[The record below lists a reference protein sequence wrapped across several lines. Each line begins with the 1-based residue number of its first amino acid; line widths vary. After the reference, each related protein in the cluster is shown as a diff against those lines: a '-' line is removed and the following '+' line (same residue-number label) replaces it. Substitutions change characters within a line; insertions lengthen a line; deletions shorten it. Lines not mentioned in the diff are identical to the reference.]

1 VKSLYAIGVAFALAL
16 PHGAARA
23 ADVTP
28 SPSPSPS
35 PTASAPVS
43 GTLREIGKV
52 VTSDRR
58 SEPAD
63 AATKPTFVV
72 DRTRIDEYGARTIA
86 DALQGVPGV
95 NLFSYGPFGAL
106 VDYGLRGATS
116 EQTLVLVDG
125 IPITDPVTGAVQ
137 LGQLSTIGV
146 DRIEIVESGGSTLYG
161 TSAPG
166 GVINILTRVPR
177 GVYVEASDGLYGDR
191 DLRVSGGNGV
201 VGASI
206 ERHVSTGDYAYPS
219 VNYGRQSSCEGGFL
233 APCSFPAGVRT
244 DAFGDQSAARISL
257 DVPLVDGFRVHARVD
272 DQSAQI
278 GAPGAITFLT
288 PTASQ
293 NTIAN
298 SFLAELQ
305 RPTADG
311 GLTIDLAGSQT
322 RLAYIDPNP
331 TDFTFGEDDIYTG
344 RSQVSIRDTF
354 AGAHFDG
361 LAGVDLSRES
371 GNFTFPT
378 TPGATASAPPIDAFA
393 TGHEEAQSAAY
404 AQAGYSPV
412 SGARFV
418 AGLRA
423 ENDAPYGGVIAP
435 SFGGAIRSGIVR
447 FTGNVGEAFIVPN
460 FQDLYYPNFS
470 NPNLKPEK
478 LQTAD
483 ANVSLAGTSGTLT
496 AGWFDR
502 NGSNFIISLPPTY
515 IPFNAEHAAVAG
527 VQITAASKPVLGVV
541 AQIGFTDLYRAIDF
555 DDGSRLPRNPNGT
568 VVFPLEHPFA
578 ATRFDYG
585 LRWSIV
591 GSDGADREAV
601 SGPLEAS
608 YDAYDSFDAFVRYK
622 LARDT
627 IVTLRGFNLGN
638 DFASPI
644 FGYPTSGA
652 RYSLEISTR

>member
-1 VKSLYAIGVAFALAL
+1 VKFRHATLAVAFALAL
-16 PHGAARA
+16 PFGARA
-23 ADVTP
+23 ADIAP

-35 PTASAPVS
+35 PAASAPAS
-43 GTLREIGKV
+43 GTLREIGNV

-86 DALQGVPGV
+86 DALQGVPGL
-95 NLFSYGPFGAL
+95 NLPSYGPFGAQ
-106 VDYGLRGATS
+106 VDYGLRGGSS

-125 IPITDPVTGAVQ
+125 IPITDPTTGTVE

-161 TSAPG
+161 ASAAA
-166 GVINILTRVPR
+166 GVINIITRVPR
-177 GVYVEASDGLYGDR
+177 GAYIEASDGSYGDR
-191 DLRVSGGNGV
+191 DLRVSAGNGI

-206 ERHVSTGDYAYPS
+206 ERHVSTGDFAYPS
-219 VNYGRQSSCEGGFL
+219 VDYGPQSSCNFGMT
-233 APCSFPAGVRT
+233 PCSFPAGVRN
-244 DAFGDQSAARISL
+244 DAFGELSAARISL
-257 DVPLVDGFRVHARVD
+257 DVPLVDGFRVRARID
-272 DQSAQI
+272 DQSTQI
-278 GAPGAITFLT
+278 GVPGGITFLT

-293 NTIAN
+293 NTTN
-298 SFLAELQ
+298 GSFLVSLQ
-305 RPTADG
+305 RPTPSG

-322 RLAYIDPNP
+322 RLAFIDPNP
-331 TDFTFGEDDIYTG
+331 NDGYYGEDDVYTG
-344 RSQVSIRDTF
+344 RSQVSIRDAF
-354 AGAHFDG
+354 AGARFDG
-361 LAGVDLSRES
+361 LAGVDLSRQS

-378 TPGATASAPPIDAFA
+378 TPGASASAPPIDAFA
-393 TGHEEAQSAAY
+393 TGHSDAQSAAY

-412 SGARFV
+412 GGTRFV

-423 ENDAPYGGVIAP
+423 ENDSPFGGVLAP
-435 SFGGAIRSGIVR
+435 SFGGTIRSGVLH
-447 FTGNVGEAFIVPN
+447 FSGNVGEAFIVPN
-460 FQDLYYPNFS
+460 FSDLYYPGFS

-483 ANVSLAGTSGTLT
+483 ATVSFAGTSGTLT

-502 NGSNFIISLPPTY
+502 NGSNFIISLPPAY
-515 IPFNAEHAAVAG
+515 IPFNAQHAAVAG
-527 VQITAASKPVLGVV
+527 VQITAASKSVLGVV
-541 AQIGFTDLYRAIDF
+541 AQIGFTDVYRALDY
-555 DDGSRLPRNPNGT
+555 DDGSRLPESPVGNA
-568 VVFPLEHPFA
+568 VFSLEHPFA

-601 SGPLEAS
+601 TGPLQAS
-608 YDAYDSFDAFVRYK
+608 YDAYDTFDAFLRYK
-622 LARDT
+622 IARDA

-638 DFASPI
+638 EFASPI
-644 FGYPTSGA
+644 FGYPLPGA
-652 RYSLEISTR
+652 RYYLEISTR